1 MPLRYSPKK
10 SKKSPKKSPKKSKKS
25 AGLERMAKRLVKMGK
40 LKNKEDALR
49 IGKIYND
56 SIVRRK
62 KTINSKEFRDHVR
75 KMYERIQNA

>member
-1 MPLRYSPKK
+1 
-10 SKKSPKKSPKKSKKS
+10 
-25 AGLERMAKRLVKMGK
+25 MAKRLVKMGK
-40 LKNKEDALR
+40 LTNKEDALR